1 MLETVPTMPDG
12 RPGFGP
18 IPLQPTPMAVAV
30 EGVQTAQ
37 GPAVAFTMYFANG
50 QITGLFEPES
60 LDEIADDI
68 KAKVKSLI
76 TGLVVPTPQKKSSS
90 LILP

>member
-1 MLETVPTMPDG
+1 MPDG

-18 IPLQPTPMAVAV
+18 VPLMPAPMAVAV

-37 GPAVAFTMYFANG
+37 GPAVAFTMYFTNG
-50 QITGLFEPES
+50 QVTGIFEPES

-68 KAKVKSLI
+68 KAKVKSLT
-76 TGLVVPTPQKKSSS
+76 TGLVVPSPSKKGG
-90 LILP
+90 LIVP

>member
-1 MLETVPTMPDG
+1 MLESVPTMPDG

-18 IPLQPTPMAVAV
+18 IALQPAPMAVAV

-37 GPAVAFTMYFANG
+37 GPALAFTMYFANG

-68 KAKVKSLI
+68 KAKVKSLT
-76 TGLVVPTPQKKSSS
+76 TGLVVPTPQKKGS

>member
-18 IPLQPTPMAVAV
+18 IPLQPAPMAVSV

-50 QITGLFEPES
+50 QITGLFEPEA
-60 LDEIADDI
+60 LDQIADDI
-68 KAKVKSLI
+68 KAKVKNMTS
-76 TGLVVPTPQKKSSS
+76 GLVVPQTQKSG
-90 LILP
+90 LIIP

>member
-18 IPLQPTPMAVAV
+18 VPIQPAPMAVAV
-30 EGVQTAQ
+30 EGLQTAQ
-37 GPAVAFTMYFANG
+37 GPAIALSMYFANG
-50 QITGLFEPES
+50 QVTGLFEPEA
-60 LDEIADDI
+60 LDQIADDI
-68 KAKVKSLI
+68 KAKVKSMTSGIVL
-76 TGLVVPTPQKKSSS
+76 PTPQQSS